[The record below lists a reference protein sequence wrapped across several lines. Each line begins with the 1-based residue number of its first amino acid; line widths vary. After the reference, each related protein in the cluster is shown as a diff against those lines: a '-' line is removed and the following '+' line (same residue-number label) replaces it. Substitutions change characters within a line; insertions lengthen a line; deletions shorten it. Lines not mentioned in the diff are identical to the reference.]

1 MKYEHLLHWIERTSL
16 YKNAKYRKARSR
28 VDVISPLVPLSSE
41 LLLDFGCGNMYVDKL
56 LSQLYP
62 KLKIVGLDVIKHHDM
77 DNSGFPNLTFRLY
90 EGHRIPFPDNHF
102 DCSFA
107 AAALHH
113 TDDPEKYLRELV
125 RVTKNC
131 HNIIILEATYTTFLG
146 WLFLEFNDRV
156 RNYFVKPELKG
167 PLNFLSEDQWNRL
180 FHDMS
185 LQVKEVKKVRP
196 FSILTNQTLYSVFK
210 LETG

>member
-1 MKYEHLLHWIERTSL
+1 MRYKHLLNWIEQTSL
-16 YKNAKYRKARSR
+16 FKRAKYKKARSR
-28 VDVISPLVPLSSE
+28 VDAISGLVPLSAG

-62 KLKIVGLDVIKHHDM
+62 ELKIVGLDKITHHDL
-77 DNSGFPNLTFRLY
+77 DNCGFPNLTFQLY

-102 DCSFA
+102 DCSLA

-125 RVTKNC
+125 RVTKTCN
-131 HNIIILEATYTTFLG
+131 NIIILEATYTTFLG
-146 WLFLEFNDRV
+146 WLLLEFNDRI

-180 FHDMS
+180 FHDML
-185 LQVKEVKKVRP
+185 LQVTEVKKVRP
-196 FSILTNQTLYSVFK
+196 FSILSSQTIFCISK
-210 LETG
+210 P